1 MGRWLWMGGI
11 GLQRFLGD
19 RGGLEFGCAGAQFD
33 CFVRAQIGMAGS
45 GDHWNSALL
54 DLCHRR
60 RHQSCAGKHDD
71 KISGSAKGKRL
82 VAKTLGKTFVAISQ
96 LQCSRKPTRVAVTK
110 LMKKPVQKRTSTAWL
125 RHSPVDGKPESRQ

>member
-45 GDHWNSALL
+45 GDMWNSALL

-71 KISGSAKGKRL
+71 KLAVPQKERDWWQRL
-82 VAKTLGKTFVAISQ
+82 WEKLLSPFPN
-96 LQCSRKPTRVAVTK
+96 CNAVENRPA
-110 LMKKPVQKRTSTAWL
+110 LP
-125 RHSPVDGKPESRQ
+125 